1 MSRLPEQFT
10 QEEKQNAWQD
20 FEPKCLHDSTLS
32 FASHA
37 LFAAQNGMPQEALN
51 YFQKAAYL
59 DLHEIMGNTGKEGL
73 HLAGAGETWQ
83 AVVFG
88 FAGLHFTEDG
98 PALAPCLPEGWDEL
112 QFRFFWHG
120 KLFEACV
127 GQAGACAV
135 TPVQQ

>member
-1 MSRLPEQFT
+1 M
-10 QEEKQNAWQD
+10 
-20 FEPKCLHDSTLS
+20 
-32 FASHA
+32 
-37 LFAAQNGMPQEALN
+37 
-51 YFQKAAYL
+51 
-59 DLHEIMGNTGKEGL
+59 

-98 PALAPCLPEGWDEL
+98 PALAPCLPEGWAEL

-120 KLFEACV
+120 KLFEARA